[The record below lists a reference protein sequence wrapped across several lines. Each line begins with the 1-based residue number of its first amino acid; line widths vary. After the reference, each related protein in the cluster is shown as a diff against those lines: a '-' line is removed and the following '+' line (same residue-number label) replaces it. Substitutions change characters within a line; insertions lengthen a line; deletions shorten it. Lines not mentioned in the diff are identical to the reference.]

1 MNVRGN
7 GNRRAGCVLRVAPWR
22 MGSIPEPVANPHRF
36 DGRNYK
42 HSENSGA
49 LHLLSQVGS
58 DLIADS
64 DEVDDRDPEQ
74 TRFER
79 DLRQQPKLVFGAV
92 VVAAVRRGPGTA
104 LAACAT

>member
-1 MNVRGN
+1 M
-7 GNRRAGCVLRVAPWR
+7 LRVAPWR

-36 DGRNYK
+36 DGRYHK

-49 LHLLSQVGS
+49 LHLLSRVGY
-58 DLIADS
+58 DLIADR
-64 DEVDDRDPEQ
+64 DEVDDDDPEQ

-79 DLRQQPKLVFGAV
+79 HLRQQPQLVFGAV